1 MSVAV
6 LKYCKLVGD
15 EEEEEEGKKSEAKRK
30 VTKDS
35 ILRVSRVIGF
45 Y

>member
-15 EEEEEEGKKSEAKRK
+15 EEEEEGKKSEAKRK

>member
-15 EEEEEEGKKSEAKRK
+15 EEEEEEEKKSEAKRK